1 MFKMNSSNTTPKE
14 SNTLIWLIV
23 FVMGA
28 IMLIWS
34 MSTSRTG
41 QVWVTPEQHAFTETG
56 TDDSGRPTW
65 MAIDHQNAT
74 TADIQ
79 WTTYSVVPDSQLEKH
94 QLDYAGTDK
103 EAQLS
108 WSRTMGLWLAAIF
121 TLFILSFL
129 VGDNP
134 AYKFAEAMVVGT
146 SAAYVMVIGL
156 WDMFLPNLVAKIAPA
171 TIRGWAL
178 PGMDAAHVDFWWLYF
193 IPAILIVMLLWQ
205 LMPSGA
211 WISRWPIAFFIGITA
226 GYRMIGYVE
235 ADLVAQI
242 KAGIVPLWVT
252 GDNGFEFWPTF
263 NYWVLTIATFSAM
276 IYFFF
281 SVEHKGFIGKTAR
294 IGIWFLMITF
304 GASFGYTVMG
314 RIALLAAR
322 LEFLFGKWL
331 HFIPSQIDFSFASVL
346 DWLFL
351 VQFI

>member
-1 MFKMNSSNTTPKE
+1 MDKSSEASKN
-14 SNTLIWLIV
+14 SNTLIWGII
-23 FVMGA
+23 FIIGA
-28 IMLIWS
+28 IMLVWS

-41 QVWVTPEQHAFTETG
+41 QVWVTPEQHAFTADADG
-56 TDDSGRPTW
+56 KYSATDTPSSG
-65 MAIDHQNAT
+65 
-74 TADIQ
+74 DIE
-79 WTTYSVVPDSQLEKH
+79 WVTYNVVPDSELTQEVI
-94 QLDYAGTDK
+94 DSGSAT
-103 EAQLS
+103 LS
-108 WSRTMGLWLAAIF
+108 WSRTIGLWLAAIF

-134 AYKFAEAMVVGT
+134 AYKFAEALVVGT
-146 SAAYVMVIGL
+146 SAGYVMVIGI
-156 WDMFLPNLVAKIAPA
+156 WDVFVPLLLGKLAPGFVQTA
-171 TIRGWAL
+171 FL
-178 PGMDAAHVDFWWLYF
+178 PGMDVSAGTQFLYI
-193 IPAILIVMLLWQ
+193 IPAILIIMLLFQ
-205 LMPSGA
+205 LMPSGG

-252 GDNGFEFWPTF
+252 GENGFAFWASF
-263 NYWVLTIATFSAM
+263 NAVLLTVATLSAM

-322 LEFLFGKWL
+322 LEFLFGDWL
-331 HFIPSQIDFSFASVL
+331 HFIPSS
-346 DWLFL
+346 
-351 VQFI
+351 

>member
-1 MFKMNSSNTTPKE
+1 MDKSSEASKN
-14 SNTLIWLIV
+14 SNTLIWGII
-23 FVMGA
+23 FIIGA
-28 IMLIWS
+28 IMLVWS

-41 QVWVTPEQHAFTETG
+41 QVWVTPEQHAFTADADG
-56 TDDSGRPTW
+56 KYSATDTPSSG
-65 MAIDHQNAT
+65 
-74 TADIQ
+74 DIE
-79 WTTYSVVPDSQLEKH
+79 WVTYNVVPDSELTQEVI
-94 QLDYAGTDK
+94 DSGSVT
-103 EAQLS
+103 LS
-108 WSRTMGLWLAAIF
+108 WSRTIGLWLAAIF

-134 AYKFAEAMVVGT
+134 AYKFAEALVVGT
-146 SAAYVMVIGL
+146 SAGYVMVIGI
-156 WDMFLPNLVAKIAPA
+156 WDVFVPLLLGKLAPGFVQTA
-171 TIRGWAL
+171 FL
-178 PGMDAAHVDFWWLYF
+178 PGMDVSAGTQFLYI
-193 IPAILIVMLLWQ
+193 IPAILIIMLLFQ
-205 LMPSGA
+205 LMPSGG

-252 GDNGFEFWPTF
+252 GENGFAFWASF
-263 NYWVLTIATFSAM
+263 NAVLLTVATLSAM

-322 LEFLFGKWL
+322 LEFLFGDWL
-331 HFIPSQIDFSFASVL
+331 HFIPSS
-346 DWLFL
+346 
-351 VQFI
+351 